1 MNSPINNSTPDDDRR
16 PLASDLASDPNSDPA
31 SDREHAQEHAKGHC
45 REAVRDLY
53 LYLDQELSDD
63 QMAAVQVHLHE
74 CSPCFEAFDFEA
86 ELRVVIAT
94 RARDEPPE
102 HLRERLLTMLQSL
115 EPPAV

>member
-1 MNSPINNSTPDDDRR
+1 MNSPMNSSTPDDDHRTV
-16 PLASDLASDPNSDPA
+16 ASGPSSAHA
-31 SDREHAQEHAKGHC
+31 HEHAQGHC

-53 LYLDQELSDD
+53 LYLDRELSDD

-86 ELRVVIAT
+86 ELRIVIAT

-102 HLRERLLTMLQSL
+102 HLRERLLAMLQSL
-115 EPPAV
+115 DPPAV